1 MLLGFMMGVLSSGLM
16 WLAASM
22 VSTPANSPQGTI
34 VPDAQKISV
43 AWPALAYITLTLA
56 EVLVYGTGLELSYT
70 AAPKNMKGFVTAC
83 FLATIMAADLINAR
97 VSQLYGGSL
106 ADPLADRG
114 RLSTAGF
121 FALMT
126 FIALGAMVGFYFVAR
141 RLKRQSAA
149 EAFWNK
155 GGSMKYVLKRVLLGS
170 ISAVLLSAAA
180 PAAFADE
187 GMWLFN
193 RPPRKE
199 LQEKYGF
206 EPTPEWLDHVQKSSV
221 RFNSGGSGS
230 FVSADGLVMTN
241 HHVGADS
248 LQKIGDAKHNY
259 LRDGFYAKTH
269 ADEIQVS
276 RPGIERPR

>member
-1 MLLGFMMGVLSSGLM
+1 MLIFAPLCVWFFKKADPNGRIFTANNRMLLGFMMGVLSSGLM

-149 EAFWNK
+149 EAS
-155 GGSMKYVLKRVLLGS
+155 GT
-170 ISAVLLSAAA
+170 
-180 PAAFADE
+180 
-187 GMWLFN
+187 
-193 RPPRKE
+193 KE
-199 LQEKYGF
+199 E
-206 EPTPEWLDHVQKSSV
+206 V
-221 RFNSGGSGS
+221 
-230 FVSADGLVMTN
+230 
-241 HHVGADS
+241 
-248 LQKIGDAKHNY
+248 
-259 LRDGFYAKTH
+259 
-269 ADEIQVS
+269 
-276 RPGIERPR
+276 